1 MVKSR
6 VQFVP
11 LIKGDIKL
19 KDFIPEGEWARCLQG
34 KKVHPFPYII
44 VEGKTKT
51 KHPKPEI
58 LFFEKIY
65 KFYETQ
71 FPKNKHFVIEEK

>member
-11 LIKGDIKL
+11 MVRGNITL
-19 KDFIPEGEWARCLQG
+19 KDFIPEKEWDKCLKG
-34 KKVHPFPYII
+34 LKVHPFPYII
-44 VEGKTKT
+44 VEGKKTKT
-51 KHPKPEI
+51 PKPEI

-65 KFYETQ
+65 KFYEIQ